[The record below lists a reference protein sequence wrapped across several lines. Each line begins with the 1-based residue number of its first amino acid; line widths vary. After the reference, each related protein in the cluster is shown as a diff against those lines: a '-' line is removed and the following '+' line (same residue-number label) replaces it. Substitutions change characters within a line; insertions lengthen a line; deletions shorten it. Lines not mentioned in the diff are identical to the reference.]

1 MRRETKGAF
10 NWGSLKIEGSARFS
24 GVELGVEF
32 QNENYVAFTTSP
44 DGSKNILATVPDLIS
59 LVDEDR
65 GEPITTE
72 DVRYGLRVAVIS
84 MPCSPL
90 WSTPQGLRTSGPAV
104 FGYQDVVY
112 SPVAV
117 YEEHPPLPRP

>member
-24 GVELGVEF
+24 GFELGVEF

-72 DVRYGLRVAVIS
+72 DVRFAAWL
-84 MPCSPL
+84 
-90 WSTPQGLRTSGPAV
+90 
-104 FGYQDVVY
+104 
-112 SPVAV
+112 
-117 YEEHPPLPRP
+117 